1 MKFIDKL
8 LEKVGIDKFLHFIIG
23 YACTMTV
30 SSLGIIP
37 MLSVFIVVFVISI
50 IKELLD
56 TKFDWVDIL
65 SGMIGSSTSILIYLL
80 I

>member
-8 LEKVGIDKFLHFIIG
+8 LEMVGIDKFLHFIIG

-50 IKELLD
+50 VKELLD
-56 TKFDWVDIL
+56 TKFDWVDVL